1 MLVGGTLVIVLFGL
15 VIVGAAIAL
24 LRDWHGIPTWTY
36 RFLVN
41 QPLIGGTIRRWDSGA
56 IGAAWLRTSLNG
68 HTAARAWA
76 RHATSRLPRTNGGTM
91 TPPEPPD
98 RILYD
103 LEEALELL
111 AALEDALEVVAE
123 SDYLGVVAE
132 VETEVSRL
140 HRKLGFDRRSG
151 GEDGR

>member
-1 MLVGGTLVIVLFGL
+1 
-15 VIVGAAIAL
+15 
-24 LRDWHGIPTWTY
+24 
-36 RFLVN
+36 
-41 QPLIGGTIRRWDSGA
+41 
-56 IGAAWLRTSLNG
+56 
-68 HTAARAWA
+68 
-76 RHATSRLPRTNGGTM
+76 M

-111 AALEDALEVVAE
+111 AALEDAFEVVAE

-140 HRKLGFDRRSG
+140 HRKLGFDRPFG

>member
-1 MLVGGTLVIVLFGL
+1 
-15 VIVGAAIAL
+15 
-24 LRDWHGIPTWTY
+24 
-36 RFLVN
+36 
-41 QPLIGGTIRRWDSGA
+41 
-56 IGAAWLRTSLNG
+56 
-68 HTAARAWA
+68 
-76 RHATSRLPRTNGGTM
+76 M
-91 TPPEPPD
+91 TPEPPD
-98 RILYD
+98 RIVYD

-140 HRKLGFDRRSG
+140 HRKLGFDRPSG